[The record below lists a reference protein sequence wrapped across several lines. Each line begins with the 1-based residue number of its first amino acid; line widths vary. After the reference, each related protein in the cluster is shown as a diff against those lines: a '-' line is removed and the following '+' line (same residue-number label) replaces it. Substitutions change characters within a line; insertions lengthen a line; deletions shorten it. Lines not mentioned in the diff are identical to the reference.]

1 MPDIIET
8 LVGHTVNWA
17 FGRAVRKADQ
27 VLGLSPPP
35 ALAPLPGLPPL
46 SALPSS
52 DAIPAIPALSPSPG
66 LSPLEPGG
74 PSAERPDRDGA
85 DDPRDAV
92 SGSYADQ
99 IPVGVACLACTRGH
113 LSGLLAAVEAA
124 RNASLQGD
132 DQMATRQW
140 ALAASEIDA
149 MRAIDWHPDK
159 LAATDPADVT
169 VILAI
174 QDQVEAIRRQ
184 IPTPERA
191 GLVLGSAKENK
202 RFALSSPVTDRDR
215 AEIETRIQ
223 LIDLHGNALER
234 ADLVG
239 RRDRAA
245 AEAAEALRHG
255 RHVLD
260 EAQNTAA
267 LYRAETYTRAV
278 EQFEMAAEALTP
290 PPSPE
295 EAEALLAQCQ
305 ACSQAFYGAYFEA
318 MRTRAKTATVAQ

>member
-17 FGRAVRKADQ
+17 FGRAARKADQ
-27 VLGLSPPP
+27 ALGLSSPP

-52 DAIPAIPALSPSPG
+52 AAIPAIPALSPLPG
-66 LSPLEPGG
+66 LSSRELGG
-74 PSAERPDRDGA
+74 APAERPDCDGP
-85 DDPRDAV
+85 DDPRDTV
-92 SGSYADQ
+92 SGSYAGQ

-113 LSGLLAAVEAA
+113 LSGLLAAAEAA

-132 DQMATRQW
+132 DQMAARQW

-159 LAATDPADVT
+159 LAATDPSDVA
-169 VILAI
+169 VVVAI

-191 GLVLGSAKENK
+191 GLVLGSAKENR

-239 RRDRAA
+239 RRDPAA
-245 AEAAEALRHG
+245 ADAAEALRHG

-260 EAQNTAA
+260 ESQDTAT
-267 LYRAETYTRAV
+267 LYRAETYARAV
-278 EQFEMAAEALTP
+278 EQFETAAEALTP

-295 EAEALLAQCQ
+295 EAEALLTQCQ
-305 ACSQAFYGAYFEA
+305 ACSQAFYEAYFA
-318 MRTRAKTATVAQ
+318 SMRHRSENSTVAS